1 MAKGELHIIPLTNK
15 PASNEVRRWAAYRI
29 TDGEISWLYV
39 LNFKANGRLEWIYA
53 DRRDAKEDDPKFQS
67 SIKSAEAE
75 AAAEMKAQGTFEKV
89 GAIHEFWDLK
99 KKKLQAKGIEW
110 RSPAELNPDTHYD

>member
-1 MAKGELHIIPLTNK
+1 
-15 PASNEVRRWAAYRI
+15 
-29 TDGEISWLYV
+29 
-39 LNFKANGRLEWIYA
+39 LEWIYA

-67 SIKSAEAE
+67 TIKSVEAE
-75 AAAEMKAQGTFEKV
+75 VAAEMKAKGTFEKF

-99 KKKLQAKGIEW
+99 KKKLQAQGIEW